1 LIYDDNKYSKISYNT
16 IDVDVQENL
25 TPLAFLVL
33 HGLVLLASLVLLA
46 GLADLGRTEF
56 AFLRLVSGLLEA
68 LVLLGRLVLFERD
81 IASTLVLEEILLGE
95 TAAGFVSNTAVH
107 LNARA
112 LKHRVRLSALV
123 NIEALGVLHHL
134 FSHYNF
140 KREKNIM

>member
-1 LIYDDNKYSKISYNT
+1 MINNKYTKISYNLL
-16 IDVDVQENL
+16 DVQDDL
-25 TPLAFLVL
+25 TPLAILLLHSLVL
-33 HGLVLLASLVLLA
+33 LAGLVLLASL
-46 GLADLGRTEF
+46 ADLGRTEL
-56 AFLRLVSGLLEA
+56 ALLCLVSGLLEA
-68 LVLLGRLVLFERD
+68 LVLLGRIVLFERD

-123 NIEALGVLHHL
+123 DIEALGVLHHL
-134 FSHYNF
+134 FSHYSF